1 MEEIEIRHARIDDCP
16 ALGRI
21 IVSATQ
27 DAFRGRVPDKCLH
40 WLTPEDSAA
49 NWAKNFTGDQS
60 LEPGDTL
67 FVAETDNEVIGL
79 AMVSEITPEDNY
91 EPVITTR
98 YSHELRSI
106 QVAPAWQ
113 RQGVGRSLVSRIA
126 QELGE
131 EKSAGLLVRVLI
143 DNPNIA
149 FYERLGA
156 TRIGKRPY
164 EWEGYQTEEII
175 FGWEDISRFPVGR
188 VCNPP

>member
-27 DAFRGRVPDKCLH
+27 DAFRGRVPDQCLH
-40 WLTPEDSAA
+40 WLTPEESAV
-49 NWAKNFTGDQS
+49 NWARNFTSDQS

-67 FVAETDNEVIGL
+67 FVAETQNEVIGL

-91 EPVITTR
+91 APLITAR
-98 YSHELRSI
+98 YSHELLSL
-106 QVAPAWQ
+106 QVAPLWQ

-126 QELGE
+126 DELAGE
-131 EKSAGLLVRVLI
+131 KVTRLLVRALI

-156 TRIGKRPY
+156 ARIGKRPY
-164 EWEGYQTEEII
+164 EWEGYETEEII
-175 FGWEDISRFPVGR
+175 FGWEDISTCRAT
-188 VCNPP
+188 

>member
-27 DAFRGRVPDKCLH
+27 EAFRGRVPDQCLH
-40 WLTPEDSAA
+40 WLTPEESAV

-67 FVAETDNEVIGL
+67 FVAETQKEVIGL
-79 AMVSEITPEDNY
+79 AMLSEITPEDNY
-91 EPVITTR
+91 EPLITAR
-98 YSHELRSI
+98 YSHELLSL

-126 QELGE
+126 DELAK
-131 EKSAGLLVRVLI
+131 EKVTRFLVRVLI

-156 TRIGKRPY
+156 TRIGNRPY
-164 EWEGYQTEEII
+164 EWEGYEPEEII
-175 FGWEDISRFPVGR
+175 FGWEDLSICRAT
-188 VCNPP
+188 